1 MVTRTIDRYK
11 DGLYG
16 INPETGVEEE
26 LGQNTLHFAE
36 LIYLLSVLEFYYKVH
51 KKQEVGIVQD
61 IPLHTGNKKKTVSP
75 DITVIDGFRVD
86 EENPD
91 FVKTYE
97 VGVDGPPPR
106 LVIEIA
112 SETTWDLDLDVDE
125 KRGRYAKMGIPLYI
139 AFDPYTPTI
148 WENEWANKGR
158 LVVWQLNRA
167 TGQYEELSKDNG
179 RVWCQELESW
189 LVIEGHVLRLYDKNN
204 KVRPKLAQGL
214 AALAEEQAA
223 VAQAEAELA
232 KERVRQLTTEKQQT
246 EAENLRITSEKQQTE
261 AENLRI
267 TSEKQQ
273 TEAENLRLQ
282 EEIERLRAQLRGDKT
297 EG

>member
-36 LIYLLSVLEFYYKVH
+36 LIYLLSVLEFYYNVQ
-51 KKQEVGIVQD
+51 KKRQVGIVQD

-75 DITVIDGFRVD
+75 DISVIDAFTVE

-112 SETTWDLDLDVDE
+112 SETTWDLDLDVEE
-125 KRGRYAKMGIPLYI
+125 KRGRYARMGVPLYI
-139 AFDPYTPTI
+139 AFDPHMPTI

-167 TGQYEELSKDNG
+167 TGHYEELPKENG
-179 RVWCQELESW
+179 QVWCQELESW

-204 KVRPKLAQGL
+204 KLRPKLAQGL

-232 KERVRQLTTEKQQT
+232 KERARQLTTEKQQII
-246 EAENLRITSEKQQTE
+246 LEKQQAD
-261 AENLRI
+261 AEN
-267 TSEKQQ
+267 K
-273 TEAENLRLQ
+273 RLQ
-282 EEIERLRAQLRGDKT
+282 EEIERLRAQLQIDKPA
-297 EG
+297 E